1 MMNEPAIIWEDNR
14 VVVVIKPQNV
24 PCVADGSGDISLQE
38 QLKDFIKTRDGKAG
52 DVFLGVVHRLDR
64 VTGGVMLFA
73 RTSKAAERLS
83 EQIADGTMCKTYLAV
98 VSGEPKQKTAVLVN
112 YLAKDEKHN
121 MVSVVPQTT
130 TGAKRAELSYE
141 IAETGRFPI
150 APAGQSANGKWSLLK
165 VKLTTGRSHQIRVQM
180 KHIGHPLVG
189 DNRYGGAKAPN
200 IALWA
205 YQLEFS
211 HPSTGDRMKF
221 VVNPPEDGVWAG
233 FDFDR
238 RGHKLRGKNG

>member
-1 MMNEPAIIWEDNR
+1 MNEPAIIWEDNR

-24 PCVADGSGDISLQE
+24 PCVADASGDTSLQE
-38 QLKDFIKTRDGKAG
+38 QLKNFIKARDGKAG
-52 DVFLGVVHRLDR
+52 EVFVGVVHRLDR

-98 VSGEPKQKTAVLVN
+98 VSGEPKQKTATLVN

-121 MVSVVPQTT
+121 TVSVVPQTT

-141 IAETGRFPI
+141 VSETGRFSI
-150 APAGQSANGKWSLLK
+150 ASAGQSSTSQLSLLK
-165 VKLTTGRSHQIRVQM
+165 IKLSTGRSHQIRVQM

-189 DNRYGGAKAPN
+189 DNRYGGAKAQN

-211 HPSTGDRMKF
+211 HPSVGDRMKF
-221 VVNPPEDGVWAG
+221 VVNPPEDGVWAC

-238 RGHKLRGKNG
+238 RGHKLRGKDE